1 MLQKNQQ
8 GEKNENVL
16 SKLKNKKK
24 NMWKVEE
31 KKITD
36 VK

>member
-1 MLQKNQQ
+1 MLQKNQA

-24 NMWKVEE
+24 HVKSRRE